1 MKKFFK
7 YFTWQEWVIWSISV
21 LVIIV
26 SFYIFDRVGYLS
38 LIASLIGISG
48 VMLCGKGNP
57 MGQVLIIV
65 FATLY
70 GIISY
75 SSKLYGEMI
84 TYVGMSAPMALLSL
98 ISWLKNPYKG
108 NKAEV
113 KVNTLSKKELP
124 LASCLTLAVT
134 IAFYFILRAFGTAQ
148 LLVST
153 VSVATSFAAVYLT
166 FRRSPY
172 YALAYAFNDIVLIV
186 LWALTTLEDVS
197 RLSVLICF
205 VAFFVNDIYAFI
217 NWQRMKKRQ
226 EKNS

>member
-1 MKKFFK
+1 MKKFLK
-7 YFTWQEWVIWSISV
+7 YFTWQEWAIWSTSV
-21 LVIIV
+21 LVIIL
-26 SFYIFDRVGYLS
+26 SFCIFDRVGYLS
-38 LIASLIGISG
+38 LIASLIGITG

-57 MGQVLIIV
+57 IGQVLIIV
-65 FATLY
+65 FASLY

-108 NKAEV
+108 NKEV

-124 LASCLTLAVT
+124 IAIFLTVAVT
-134 IAFYFILRAFGTAQ
+134 IAFYFILKAFGTAQ

-153 VSVATSFAAVYLT
+153 ISVATSFAAVYLT

-172 YALAYAFNDIVLIV
+172 YALAYTCNDIVLIV
-186 LWALTTLEDVS
+186 LWSLTTMQDIS

-205 VAFFVNDIYAFI
+205 VVFSVNDFYAFI
-217 NWQRMKKRQ
+217 NWLRMKKKQ
-226 EKNS
+226 EANE